1 MKCTHLQ
8 FVPPTSFSSDLYL
21 PSSTPFTHMSHF
33 DIPDVFLNTN
43 IFPQNTSSPD
53 PSTTFDISSSQHIIP
68 QENKIRH
75 STRPKK
81 PPSYLNDYHCNMS
94 MPHWCNL
101 VSDLHDVTEIKEP
114 ETYEQAILDSKW
126 ITAMNTEI
134 QALKDNQTWEEVPLP
149 TGKKAIRCKWVY
161 KIKLRSNGE
170 IERYKARLV
179 AKGYTQKPGIDYDE
193 TFSPV
198 IKMPTLRCILALAT
212 HNNWIVSQL
221 DINNAFLH
229 GDLIEEV
236 YMHMPKGIAN
246 TDNKVCKLKKSLY
259 GLKQASRQWY
269 AKLVTALQSQ
279 GFTPSK
285 SDYSLFLKKYNGQL
299 TIAAVYVDDI
309 LLTGTDS
316 NTITALK
323 THLHSLFSIKD
334 LGPIHYF
341 LGMTVTKANQGFI
354 LSQTKFAQDLIKCSG
369 FEIQKTSP
377 TPLPINLKL
386 HTDKGH
392 IIPNPSHY
400 RYSIS
405 SQIQDQI

>member
-1 MKCTHLQ
+1 
-8 FVPPTSFSSDLYL
+8 
-21 PSSTPFTHMSHF
+21 MSHF
-33 DIPDVFLNTN
+33 DIPDVFLDTN
-43 IFPQNTSSPD
+43 ILPQETSSSD
-53 PSTTFDISSSQHIIP
+53 PSTTFDISYSPQIIP
-68 QENKIRH
+68 QENQIRH
-75 STRPKK
+75 STRTKK

-101 VSDLHDVTEIKEP
+101 VSDFHDTNVIKEP
-114 ETYEQAILDSKW
+114 ETYEQAVLDSKW

-134 QALKDNQTWEEVPLP
+134 QALKDNHTWEEVPLP

-179 AKGYTQKPGIDYDE
+179 AKGYTQKPGIDFDE

-198 IKMPTLRCILALAT
+198 IKMPTLRCILALAA

-269 AKLVTALQSQ
+269 A
-279 GFTPSK
+279 
-285 SDYSLFLKKYNGQL
+285 
-299 TIAAVYVDDI
+299 
-309 LLTGTDS
+309 
-316 NTITALK
+316 
-323 THLHSLFSIKD
+323 
-334 LGPIHYF
+334 
-341 LGMTVTKANQGFI
+341 
-354 LSQTKFAQDLIKCSG
+354 
-369 FEIQKTSP
+369 
-377 TPLPINLKL
+377 
-386 HTDKGH
+386 
-392 IIPNPSHY
+392 
-400 RYSIS
+400 
-405 SQIQDQI
+405 

>member
-1 MKCTHLQ
+1 
-8 FVPPTSFSSDLYL
+8 
-21 PSSTPFTHMSHF
+21 
-33 DIPDVFLNTN
+33 
-43 IFPQNTSSPD
+43 
-53 PSTTFDISSSQHIIP
+53 
-68 QENKIRH
+68 
-75 STRPKK
+75 
-81 PPSYLNDYHCNMS
+81 
-94 MPHWCNL
+94 
-101 VSDLHDVTEIKEP
+101 
-114 ETYEQAILDSKW
+114 
-126 ITAMNTEI
+126 
-134 QALKDNQTWEEVPLP
+134 
-149 TGKKAIRCKWVY
+149 
-161 KIKLRSNGE
+161 
-170 IERYKARLV
+170 
-179 AKGYTQKPGIDYDE
+179 
-193 TFSPV
+193 
-198 IKMPTLRCILALAT
+198 MPTLRCILALAA

-246 TDNKVCKLKKSLY
+246 TDNKVCRLKKSIY

-279 GFTPSK
+279 SFTHSK
-285 SDYSLFLKKYNGQL
+285 SDYSLFIKKSNGQI

-309 LLTGTDS
+309 VLTGTDS

-334 LGPIHYF
+334 LGPINYF
-341 LGMTVTKANQGFI
+341 LGMKVTKTNQGFI
-354 LSQTKFAQDLIKCSG
+354 LSQAKFAQDLIKCSG

-400 RYSIS
+400 RSIIGKLNFLTNTRPDLSYAVQTLSQFMHTPREPHLAALRHVLKYVSGTLTQGILLNGAPKLVLQAFADADWAACPTTRRSITGYLVLLGQSPISWKSKKQSVVSRS
-405 SQIQDQI
+405 SCESEYRAMASAASELTWLVRLLEELDCQESCLP